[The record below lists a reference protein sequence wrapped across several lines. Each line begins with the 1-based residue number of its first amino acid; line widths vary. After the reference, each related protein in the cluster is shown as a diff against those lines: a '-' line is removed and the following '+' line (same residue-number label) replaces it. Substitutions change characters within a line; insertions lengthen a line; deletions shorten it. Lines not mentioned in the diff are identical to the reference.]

1 MFVFFCMLLTVCELF
16 GMQWIWLR
24 IEKILVMLWY
34 ACMSDFGILIVTNYF
49 YFYSFDKASFY
60 A

>member
-1 MFVFFCMLLTVCELF
+1 MLLTVCELF

-34 ACMSDFGILIVTNYF
+34 ACMS
-49 YFYSFDKASFY
+49 
-60 A
+60 